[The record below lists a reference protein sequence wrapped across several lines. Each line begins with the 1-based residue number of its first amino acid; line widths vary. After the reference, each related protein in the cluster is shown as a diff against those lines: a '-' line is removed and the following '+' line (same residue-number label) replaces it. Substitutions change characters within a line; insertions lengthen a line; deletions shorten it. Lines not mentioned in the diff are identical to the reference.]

1 MYQFLTVSLIVLLGC
16 STNNTPTFEVS
27 TTVDPPEAGSVIS
40 TPSES
45 VADKGTSISLRAEAN
60 EGWLFDSWSGDEI
73 SSSNPLNFSLDTDKL
88 ITANFIVKS
97 YPLNIIIDGNGR
109 VDEEIV
115 ALPKADEYIHG
126 TLVKL
131 TAIPEEG
138 WEFIE
143 WSGDTNGTEKSI
155 TVDVFEE
162 KNIQAYFKIKSYSIS
177 IDIVGKGSVNEEIIK
192 NKTTD
197 YDHGTK
203 IQLTAIPEEGWE
215 FIEWSGDIIAETAIV
230 ELLIDG
236 PKNITANFEESSI
249 IITNHITRIEGST
262 VSTNDVWRSFYIVSG
277 VFPYQSDGDFYMFYP
292 GAANWVAGQSDN
304 KTKNDI
310 SPMPSQILKKV
321 NGK

>member
-155 TVDVFEE
+155 FSYWW
-162 KNIQAYFKIKSYSIS
+162 KN
-177 IDIVGKGSVNEEIIK
+177 
-192 NKTTD
+192 
-197 YDHGTK
+197 
-203 IQLTAIPEEGWE
+203 
-215 FIEWSGDIIAETAIV
+215 
-230 ELLIDG
+230 
-236 PKNITANFEESSI
+236 ESR
-249 IITNHITRIEGST
+249 TNR
-262 VSTNDVWRSFYIVSG
+262 
-277 VFPYQSDGDFYMFYP
+277 
-292 GAANWVAGQSDN
+292 
-304 KTKNDI
+304 
-310 SPMPSQILKKV
+310 
-321 NGK
+321 